1 MNNHKRVLWF
11 VVITTSSLFLLSL
24 LSTFFSIEYEPLKNI
39 SLVSDI
45 FRGPKK
51 SINSVKQQID
61 TSSIVESKINLDSSS
76 IQKKFKLYQTPNRV
90 TNYAIDSSV
99 IALPIFIQK
108 LDEFHKGKRKKI
120 RIAFLGDSM
129 IEDDLITQTFRTLMQ
144 QRFGGYGVGF
154 LPICYPAANG
164 RTTAMI
170 SASENWKEI
179 NFRNNTDKTT
189 LYISGRCFFANGHS
203 VTEIADNTAKNNLPL
218 QKYLLY
224 GKTLATDILANGK
237 QIKISA
243 ATNFNSMLLETS
255 PSNKIKLEVNN
266 QMPVFGISLESPEGI
281 IVDNFSFRGNS
292 GTDFVKMDTT
302 FLQSITAN
310 HTYDLI
316 VLQYGV
322 NIFGKASDEN
332 FDWYSTLMKKSIQK
346 LKAGFSNVDILLLST
361 ADRSFRYGN
370 EYKTAK
376 GMNALLYLQQKIA
389 YETDIAFY
397 NTFMSI
403 GGEGSMVNWVNSKP
417 PLAYKD
423 FMHPNTL
430 GSAIIGRS
438 LFESVLYEYQKI
450 INTTANHKK

>member
-11 VVITTSSLFLLSL
+11 VVITTFLLFLLSL
-24 LSTFFSIEYEPLKNI
+24 LITFFSIEYEPLKNI
-39 SLVSDI
+39 SIVSDI
-45 FRGPKK
+45 FRLQKK
-51 SINSVKQQID
+51 SFDTVKQPID
-61 TSSIVESKINLDSSS
+61 TLLVVDSKTPIDSSS
-76 IQKKFKLYQTPNRV
+76 TQKKFKLYQTPNRV
-90 TNYAIDSSV
+90 TNYAIDSSI

-108 LDEFHKGKRKKI
+108 LDELKKGKRKKI

-154 LPICYPAANG
+154 LPVSYPVANG
-164 RTTAMI
+164 RITASI
-170 SASENWKEI
+170 SASDNWKEI

-189 LYISGRCFFANGHS
+189 LFISGRCFFATGHS
-203 VTEIADNTAKNNLPL
+203 VTEIVDKTAKNNLPL

-224 GKTLATDILANGK
+224 GKANAADVVANGK
-237 QIKISA
+237 QIKIA
-243 ATNFNSMLLETS
+243 ANTNFNSILLDS
-255 PSNKIKLEVNN
+255 SSLNKLKLEVNN
-266 QMPVFGISLESPEGI
+266 QMPVFGVSLESPVGI
-281 IVDNFSFRGNS
+281 VVDNFSFRGNS
-292 GTDFVKMDTT
+292 GTDFAKMDAA
-302 FLQSITAN
+302 FLQSIAAN

-322 NIFGKASDEN
+322 NIFEKATDEN
-332 FDWYSTLMKKSIQK
+332 FDWYSIPMKKSIQK
-346 LKAGFSNVDILLLST
+346 LKASFSSADILLMST
-361 ADRSFRYGN
+361 ADRSFRYGT

-389 YETDIAFY
+389 YESDIAFY

-423 FMHPNTL
+423 FMHPNSL
-430 GSAIIGRS
+430 GSTIIGRS

-450 INTTANHKK
+450 IKTPANHKK